1 MGALLRSQP
10 LVQLHQEQPQKSQ
23 PQNSRTRRELR
34 PPSPAPLLTQT
45 LGDVV
50 VEIAPASTALPQTT
64 NMNNLNIQNISLPN
78 SISIPNIQLLILDA
92 FDNVVAPT
100 ITTSNPRHRIIKVF
114 ISRSVLSNAI
124 QQILVPLSNNLN
136 QITINDLNNLTI
148 HALMLSG
155 IEI

>member
-1 MGALLRSQP
+1 M
-10 LVQLHQEQPQKSQ
+10 
-23 PQNSRTRRELR
+23 RRELT
-34 PPSPAPLLTQT
+34 PPSLATLQFKPL
-45 LGDVV
+45 GEVV
-50 VEIAPASTALPQTT
+50 VEIAPASTALPQIT
-64 NMNNLNIQNISLPN
+64 NVNNLNIQNISLPN